1 LKPFKGGT
9 IEQYMPQPLTITE
22 MEPIILPA
30 KVLAAR
36 VVQQGE
42 LKIPQVFIQWANQAE
57 EATWEELEDMKVNY
71 PSLNLEDKVVLN
83 GDGIVMRQNEENA
96 ESTLMDPQGRQG
108 SELVMHYPSQSGVA

>member
-1 LKPFKGGT
+1 
-9 IEQYMPQPLTITE
+9 MPQPLTITE
-22 MEPIILPA
+22 MRPIILPA

-57 EATWEELEDMKVNY
+57 EATWEELEDIKVNY

-108 SELVMHYPSQSGVA
+108 NELVMHYPSQSGVA